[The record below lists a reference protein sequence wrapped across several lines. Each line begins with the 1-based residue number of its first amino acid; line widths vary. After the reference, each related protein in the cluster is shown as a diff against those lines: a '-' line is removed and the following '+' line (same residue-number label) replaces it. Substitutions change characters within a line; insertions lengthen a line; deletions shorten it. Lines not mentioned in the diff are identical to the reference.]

1 MENRRI
7 RETPY
12 KNTPAIFLGAM
23 MILAAVLML
32 ATRFTVVEFMGYEL
46 KVEDNAF
53 GIFSRILL
61 LIGGSIILIKR
72 NNGNY
77 FATGVYALT
86 LGTSRIIRSLPNL
99 MSDSE
104 EMYYLSIFMIIV
116 GINLA
121 ITGYNHLTVRMKNPV
136 IMRYTT
142 MSIIATY
149 LIILMYFAYIGEDPG
164 LLFQYVPDTIWYIP
178 LYVGLLIVLF
188 SKEVTENSPLGRIR
202 GFSTTVADRSYLGDR
217 IDISEEDAE
226 KIKSGFRNPSSW
238 KTLDIQ
244 GEQVSEEMVTF
255 KTRRGDKDVILNR
268 WPDEDSIYLTV
279 VDDRMDSF
287 IDGYRIRISSYTENE
302 GMMELND
309 DIGICTRL
317 YIKGCE

>member
-1 MENRRI
+1 M
-7 RETPY
+7 
-12 KNTPAIFLGAM
+12 
-23 MILAAVLML
+23 
-32 ATRFTVVEFMGYEL
+32 
-46 KVEDNAF
+46 
-53 GIFSRILL
+53 
-61 LIGGSIILIKR
+61 
-72 NNGNY
+72 
-77 FATGVYALT
+77 T

-287 IDGYRIRISSYTENE
+287 IDGYKIRISSYTENE

-317 YIKGCE
+317 YIRGCE